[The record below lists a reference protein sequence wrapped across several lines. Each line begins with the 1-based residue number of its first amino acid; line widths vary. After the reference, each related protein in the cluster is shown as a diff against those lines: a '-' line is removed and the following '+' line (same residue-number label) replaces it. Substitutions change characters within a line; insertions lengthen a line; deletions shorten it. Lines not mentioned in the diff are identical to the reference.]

1 LASIWWGSIGRWTFA
16 QDLDSGTPENLG
28 PVVRGDVMA
37 MHVDGFP
44 QLSAKIV

>member
-44 QLSAKIV
+44 QLSAQIV